1 MVDKV
6 LELSAQELVSHHS
19 WLSLKKRMDMALGA
33 IWSCWTGVELESLD
47 LET

>member
-1 MVDKV
+1 MISPGAG
-6 LELSAQELVSHHS
+6 ESPFLVVF
-19 WLSLKKRMDMALGA
+19 KKRMDMALGA